1 MAVEVGSITQGTVTS
16 VTKFGAFVKL
26 EEGEVGMVHISEVAS
41 SFVKEISDFVKEGQE
56 VKVKVIRVDDKG
68 KISLSMKQAEP
79 PQKRTFE
86 QRPPRRNNHY
96 NNNNYTQNHNSFS
109 GKPDNFEFKPKNNQS
124 NLSFEDMMSKFKQ
137 SSEEKMADLKRTM
150 DFKKGNNRRGK

>member
-1 MAVEVGSITQGTVTS
+1 MALDVGVITQGTVTS

-26 EEGEVGMVHISEVAS
+26 EDGEVGMVHISEIAS

-79 PQKRTFE
+79 PQKRNFQE
-86 QRPPRRNNHY
+86 RPPKRNYH
-96 NNNNYTQNHNSFS
+96 NNNSRNHQSAPQFS
-109 GKPDNFEFKPKNNQS
+109 GKPDNYEFKPKNTQNGM
-124 NLSFEDMMSKFKQ
+124 SFEDMMSKFKQ
-137 SSEEKMADLKRTM
+137 SSEEKMADLKRSV
-150 DFKKGNNRRGK
+150 DFKKGSNRRGK